1 MNLFKTISQL
11 FGSNKKQEMQPTK
24 TVAPQKEFLVDSLT
38 EKEKQ
43 YCTDAGL
50 SFAIGLFLKKATNSS
65 IEKLELFNEMDDTET
80 PDNGPRAIA
89 ICSST
94 TDEKAKNIIA
104 ENLDRLIAENKYI
117 FINEL
122 SYNDGYQ
129 LAIIGNTSSP
139 YEIMEF
145 MGTNGC
151 NHDIFTEHIIAKYRK
166 WDAEFGIKPIGIGSD
181 FCECKIINKNINYK
195 KLAEEVY
202 TFCPDVVDQGT
213 GTIEALAVE
222 LELSGTI
229 SLWWD

>member
-11 FGSNKKQEMQPTK
+11 FSSNKKQEMQPQK
-24 TVAPQKEFLVDSLT
+24 IVAPKKEFLVDSLT

-50 SFAIGLFLKKATNSS
+50 SFDIGLSLKKATNSS
-65 IEKLELFNEMDDTET
+65 IEQLELFNEMDDTET
-80 PDNGPRAIA
+80 ADNAPRAIA
-89 ICSST
+89 ICSRT
-94 TDEKAKNIIA
+94 TDANAKKVIE

-117 FINEL
+117 FINEV
-122 SYNDGYQ
+122 SYNGYK
-129 LAIIGNTSSP
+129 LAIIGNTSKP

-151 NHDIFTEHIIAKYRK
+151 NHDIFTEDIIAKYRK
-166 WDAEFGIKPIGIGSD
+166 WDAEFGIRPIGIGSD

-202 TFCPDVVDQGT
+202 AFCPDVVDQGT
-213 GTIEALAVE
+213 DTVEALAAEIKV
-222 LELSGTI
+222 SGTI
-229 SLWWD
+229 FLWWD